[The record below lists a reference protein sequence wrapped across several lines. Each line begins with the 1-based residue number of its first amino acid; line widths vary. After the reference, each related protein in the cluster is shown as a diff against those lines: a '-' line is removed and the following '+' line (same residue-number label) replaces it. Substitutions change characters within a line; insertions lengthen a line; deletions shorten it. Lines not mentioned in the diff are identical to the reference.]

1 MSDAPPPP
9 SPEAPER
16 PAPPRPRPRR
26 RRPLWRMVVRDLLLV
41 PLVLAAAL
49 AALWHWRAPLIEAV
63 APWALE
69 AAGFGPAGLRVVALT
84 PERIDLADLALGGDT
99 LTADRLTLDL
109 DVADLMRGRLGPLTV
124 EGLTARAGWSPE
136 GGLDLGPL
144 TPLLAGG
151 ESDAPPPVLPVERL
165 TLRDARISIATPW
178 GEMRALG
185 DGAAY
190 PAPGGDGIAGTAD
203 LTVSGAGVFAATTL
217 QATLGDAPII
227 SAEIIAQADRRDRPG
242 LARGLQGTAG
252 LGVVW
257 HNGRLDVR
265 ADALDLSAE
274 ALAPALLNRLPAPL
288 AGLAEGPLSLALTP
302 PDADSPA
309 RLSLPLRAEA
319 GATPTLDGRLSVDT
333 ARLSLSVDARLQG
346 SGEDG
351 SGWTAPPHGEIDLD
365 LAVGTLPAPAVGM
378 LKDLR
383 ARGRLALHQDGRLTW
398 RTEAPL
404 SATLTAPDEA
414 LAGVLETILGRSVNG
429 PVTLA
434 LGGRDDGASE
444 WTATLRPETGGWT
457 GGWAGVLENAALEIN
472 EAGGAAVRVVARIAA
487 SISGPP
493 GLQTVSVT
501 ATGLAASAEG
511 LAPVGLTGLRAALSS
526 PRLTLADGHLTGPL
540 TLAADAD
547 RLEHPTL
554 TAEGPTLAAR
564 GILDSPITLD
574 GGLLTLTSATLTA
587 DNPQAVG
594 GTWAGPD
601 RLTLTLNP
609 NRPHVV
615 ALHRDADAGLGVML
629 DVVLAP
635 ITLGGTITGT
645 AEGLTLAG
653 RLPAADH
660 LPFAARVAL
669 PSLRLDTSPL
679 RRAQARLRLTPAGPS
694 LVVSGDVPYLPGEV
708 APSAGERHPL
718 RPLRVSATLDPDPD
732 DPERFAVA
740 VRIGGPAQP
749 TAARLRGWITRDGQD
764 GRLRLST
771 PKLALGGKGLQ
782 PWHLHGSL
790 VDLSTRAGTLA
801 VQGTIAWR
809 NGARPRPD
817 LTIGLAD
824 VDAAYGTT
832 GLRKINGVVRLTGFT
847 PPRSPSNE
855 LVAAELDMG
864 LPFTNLVLR
873 FRFDGKGNF
882 VLERA
887 SMSLA
892 DGDISTGPA
901 TISLSGFDSIPLTLE
916 VKGLD
921 LSQLAR
927 LTPLDDLTMSGRVD
941 GTVPMIITPGAVRID
956 AARLG
961 AVAPGVV
968 QYGGEALPEGMQS
981 VDLAKQALRNFE
993 YSDLSMSVDGGT
1005 ADDMTLN
1012 LRLEGANPEVLDG
1025 YPFQLNLSV
1034 TGPLTRMVQDSLQG
1048 YTVPQRIIDNLQ
1060 KLGLK

>member
-1 MSDAPPPP
+1 
-9 SPEAPER
+9 
-16 PAPPRPRPRR
+16 
-26 RRPLWRMVVRDLLLV
+26 MVARDLLLV
-41 PLVLAAAL
+41 PLLVVAAL
-49 AALWHWRAPLIEAV
+49 AALWHWRAPIIETV
-63 APWALE
+63 APWVLQV
-69 AAGFGPAGLRVVALT
+69 AGLGPAGLRVVVLT
-84 PERIDLADLALGGDT
+84 PQRIELADLSLGGDT
-99 LTADRLTLDL
+99 LSARRLTLDL
-109 DVADLMRGRLGPLTV
+109 DPADLMRGRLGALTV
-124 EGLTARAGWSPE
+124 EGLTAQAGWSPE

-144 TPLLAGG
+144 TPLLEGG
-151 ESDAPPPVLPVERL
+151 ESDAPPPVLPVQRL
-165 TLRDARISIATPW
+165 TLRDARLSVATPW

-185 DGAAY
+185 DGAASAA
-190 PAPGGDGIAGTAD
+190 PAGDGIAATAD
-203 LTVSGAGVFAATTL
+203 LTVSGAGVFAVTTL
-217 QATLGDAPII
+217 DASLGDAPTV

-242 LARGLQGTAG
+242 LAQGLQGTAG

-257 HNGRLDVR
+257 REGRLDVR

-274 ALAPALLNRLPAPL
+274 ALDPALLNRLPAPL
-288 AGLAEGPLSLALTP
+288 AALAEGPVSLVLSP
-302 PDADSPA
+302 PAADSPA
-309 RLSLPLRAEA
+309 RLSLPLSVEA
-319 GATPTLDGRLSVDT
+319 GAPPTLNGRLAVKT
-333 ARLSLSVDARLQG
+333 ARLSLSADARLEGGGAVG
-346 SGEDG
+346 SAW
-351 SGWTAPPHGEIDLD
+351 SAPPHGTLDLD
-365 LAVGTLPAPAVGM
+365 LAVGTLPVPAVGT
-378 LKDLR
+378 LTDLR
-383 ARGRLALHQDGRLTW
+383 ARGRLSLAENGAFVWHAD
-398 RTEAPL
+398 APL
-404 SATLTAPDEA
+404 SASLTAPDEA
-414 LAGVLETILGRSVNG
+414 LSGLLESVLGRPPSG
-429 PVTLA
+429 PTSLA
-434 LGGRDDGASE
+434 LRGRDDASD
-444 WTATLRPETGGWT
+444 WRVTLRPEAD
-457 GGWAGVLENAALEIN
+457 GWAVGLQDTALTIN
-472 EAGGAAVRVVARIAA
+472 EAGGAAVRVAAGLDASVA
-487 SISGPP
+487 GPVS
-493 GLQTVSVT
+493 LATVSAT
-501 ATGLAASAEG
+501 ATDLAASAEG

-526 PRLTLADGHLTGPL
+526 PRLTLVDGRLSGPL

-547 RLEHPTL
+547 RLDHPSM

-564 GILDSPITLD
+564 GVLDSPITLD

-587 DNPQAVG
+587 ATPQAAG
-594 GTWAGPD
+594 GAWIGPD
-601 RLTLTLNP
+601 VLTLTLAP
-609 NRPHVV
+609 DRPHVV
-615 ALHRDADAGLGVML
+615 GLHRDADTGLGAVL

-635 ITLGGTITGT
+635 VALGGTVTGS
-645 AEGLTLAG
+645 ADGLTLAG
-653 RLPAADH
+653 RLPATDH

-669 PSLRLDTSPL
+669 PSARLDSGPL
-679 RRAQARLRLTPAGPS
+679 RRVEARLRLTPAGPS
-694 LVVSGDVPYLPGEV
+694 LVVSGEAPSLPGEV
-708 APSAGERHPL
+708 PPRAGERHPL

-732 DPERFAVA
+732 DADRFAVA

-749 TAARLRGWITRDGQD
+749 NAARIRGWISRDGRD

-771 PKLALGGKGLQ
+771 PKLVLGGKGLQ

-809 NGARPRPD
+809 DGAPPRPD
-817 LTIGLAD
+817 LTVGLAD

-832 GLRKINGVVRLTGFT
+832 GMRKINGVVRLTGFA

-864 LPFTNLVLR
+864 LPFRDLVLR

-887 SMSLA
+887 SMRLA

-901 TISLSGFDSIPLTLE
+901 TIPLSGFDSIPLTLE

-927 LTPLDDLTMSGRVD
+927 LTPVDDLAMTGRVD

-956 AARLG
+956 AARLA

-981 VDLAKQALRNFE
+981 VDLAKQALQNFE

-1012 LRLEGANPEVLDG
+1012 LRLEGSNPEVLDG

-1048 YTVPQRIIDNLQ
+1048 YTVPQRIIENLQ
-1060 KLGLK
+1060 KMGLE